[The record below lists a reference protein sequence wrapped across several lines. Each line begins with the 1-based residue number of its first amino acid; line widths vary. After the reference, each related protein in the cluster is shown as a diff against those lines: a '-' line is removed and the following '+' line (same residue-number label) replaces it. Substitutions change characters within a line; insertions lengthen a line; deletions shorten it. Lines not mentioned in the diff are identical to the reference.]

1 MSGIEIVGLL
11 LGAAPLLISAI
22 EHYNDGLDPLKAF
35 IQWKGKLS
43 QALRDLWHQHNLYY
57 MTLCILLKEITT
69 AAELH
74 DMMTN
79 PRSSL
84 WKSGEIGQRIQTK
97 LGVGYMGYLST
108 IEEIEDTMTTLSS
121 HLNIDR
127 ASRVWFSRF

>member
-1 MSGIEIVGLL
+1 MSGIEIIGLL
-11 LGAAPLLISAI
+11 LGVAPLLISAI

-108 IEEIEDTMTTLSS
+108 IEEIE
-121 HLNIDR
+121 
-127 ASRVWFSRF
+127 